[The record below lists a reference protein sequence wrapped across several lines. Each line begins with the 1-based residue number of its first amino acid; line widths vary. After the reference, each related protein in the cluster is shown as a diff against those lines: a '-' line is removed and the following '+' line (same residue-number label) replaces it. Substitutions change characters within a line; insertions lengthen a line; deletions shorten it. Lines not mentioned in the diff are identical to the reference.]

1 MKEWPPRS
9 NKGIWPKKRRG
20 NDKGLSGGARHLPPE
35 ARSRRRDAG
44 SGQAAIRVVATDH
57 AHPRLADL
65 SSLNP
70 IRWRSSHRPR
80 TEAKS
85 RRRMSQ
91 VERGIDKQRPVT
103 EARIMH
109 DGENL
114 CGDCSEKPAI
124 HVANRCSD
132 ELHRKSAQRHSRHD
146 RRYTASVRPAIC
158 PTQETHSRF
167 CRRQPN
173 VRCRASAASGG
184 GAQARGLSAACQC
197 DAGPPRRGPHPA
209 CDVRNGDGAR
219 FGDRLRL

>member
-1 MKEWPPRS
+1 MARRSRPSQRSVVLGAIKDKPSVAKWPSLTGPARDAPQFRGRDEGMAAAVEQR
-9 NKGIWPKKRRG
+9 NWPKKRRG

-103 EARIMH
+103 EARIER
-109 DGENL
+109 GE
-114 CGDCSEKPAI
+114 I
-124 HVANRCSD
+124 R
-132 ELHRKSAQRHSRHD
+132 
-146 RRYTASVRPAIC
+146 
-158 PTQETHSRF
+158 
-167 CRRQPN
+167 
-173 VRCRASAASGG
+173 
-184 GAQARGLSAACQC
+184 
-197 DAGPPRRGPHPA
+197 
-209 CDVRNGDGAR
+209 
-219 FGDRLRL
+219 DRLSWAMVVPNFAALHPGYAW

>member
-109 DGENL
+109 HAL
-114 CGDCSEKPAI
+114 SFC
-124 HVANRCSD
+124 
-132 ELHRKSAQRHSRHD
+132 
-146 RRYTASVRPAIC
+146 TAM
-158 PTQETHSRF
+158 
-167 CRRQPN
+167 
-173 VRCRASAASGG
+173 
-184 GAQARGLSAACQC
+184 
-197 DAGPPRRGPHPA
+197 RGPRA
-209 CDVRNGDGAR
+209 LDRSGLDRFDCDSLCNA
-219 FGDRLRL
+219 FGLICRLGGVSGLAAPRLKDRMA